1 MGLKNA
7 WEQRLNKL
15 GKSQVNV
22 SALETTLNEIR
33 NVYPGVTNLMVLD
46 ETNQVI
52 ARDRTSNDE
61 LVNQVS
67 SSFET
72 LAKRAS
78 IIGGIESLTFEGADQ
93 RIFFT
98 RHQEVYLATVASNQ
112 LDYKEITNLTH
123 ILFTTTLKVIQEV
136 VSYSEARKAA
146 PAVSA
151 PAPIEP
157 PKPKISEPII
167 KTVPNFPT
175 QPQPMPTPVMPGYSR
190 PMAAPMPVS
199 KPQIAVPEVRCKVE
213 NVSGLSI
220 VSDSPDAIRLDR
232 ALIGEWSERYGAKKI
247 DEAYI
252 LDVEAKKVMR
262 CKFAPIKSEKLEG
275 QGLVLVP
282 HKVQGFLGVKKGS
295 TVIVK
300 PAVE

>member
-1 MGLKNA
+1 
-7 WEQRLNKL
+7 L
-15 GKSQVNV
+15 GKKSEVNV

-33 NVYPGVTNLMVLD
+33 NVYPGVTNLMVID

-52 ARDRTSNDE
+52 AKDRTSNSE

-72 LAKRAS
+72 LSRRAS

-98 RHQEVYLATVASNQ
+98 RHQDVYLATVASNQ
-112 LDYKEITNLTH
+112 LDQKEITNLTN

-136 VSYSEARKAA
+136 VSYSAA
-146 PAVSA
+146 KNA
-151 PAPIEP
+151 PTQVIEP
-157 PKPKISEPII
+157 PKPKIPEPII
-167 KTVPNFPT
+167 KTYPNIPKQPQPVETHEYLSRT
-175 QPQPMPTPVMPGYSR
+175 QPQPVQV
-190 PMAAPMPVS
+190 PVS
-199 KPQIAVPEVRCKVE
+199 QPVHVLVPETKCKVE
-213 NVSGLSI
+213 NVSGFSI

-232 ALIGEWSERYGAKKI
+232 ALIGNWTERYGAKKI
-247 DEAYI
+247 EEVYI
-252 LDVEAKKVMR
+252 LDIDSKKVMR
-262 CKFAPIKSEKLEG
+262 CKFAPIKNSKLEG
-275 QGLVLVP
+275 QGLVQVP
-282 HKVQGFLGVKKGS
+282 HKVQAFLGVKKGS

>member
-1 MGLKNA
+1 M
-7 WEQRLNKL
+7 
-15 GKSQVNV
+15 GKSEVNV

-52 ARDRTSNDE
+52 ARDRTSNDD

-72 LAKRAS
+72 LAKKAS
-78 IIGGIESLTFEGADQ
+78 IVGGIESLTYEGADK

-112 LDYKEITNLTH
+112 LDQKEITNLTN

-136 VSYSEARKAA
+136 VSYSVAKS
-146 PAVSA
+146 VSA
-151 PAPIEP
+151 PVSAPSPVIEP
-157 PKPKISEPII
+157 PKPLIPEP
-167 KTVPNFPT
+167 KVRAAVPQT
-175 QPQPMPTPVMPGYSR
+175 QPVQPVQEPTYSKPV
-190 PMAAPMPVS
+190 APMPIPVS
-199 KPQIAVPEVRCKVE
+199 QPSRLAVPEVKCKVD
-213 NVSGLSI
+213 NISGISI

-232 ALIGEWSERYGAKKI
+232 AVIGDWKERYGAKKI
-247 DEAYI
+247 EEAYV
-252 LDVEAKKVMR
+252 LDVDSKKVVR
-262 CKFAPIKSEKLEG
+262 CKFAPIKNEKLEG
-275 QGLVLVP
+275 QGIVQVP
-282 HKVQGFLGVKKGS
+282 HKIQSFLGVKKGS
-295 TVIVK
+295 TIIVK

>member
-1 MGLKNA
+1 MGLKTA
-7 WEQRLNKL
+7 REQRENNL
-15 GKSQVNV
+15 GKSELNV

-46 ETNQVI
+46 ETYRVI

-67 SSFET
+67 NSFET

-78 IIGGIESLTFEGADQ
+78 IVGGIESLTFEGADQ

-136 VSYSEARKAA
+136 VSYSETKKAA
-146 PAVSA
+146 QQVSA
-151 PAPIEP
+151 PVPIIEP
-157 PKPKISEPII
+157 LKPKIPEPTI
-167 KTVPNFPT
+167 KNVPYVHT
-175 QPQPMPTPVMPGYSR
+175 QPQTMPTPQSYSKPMP
-190 PMAAPMPVS
+190 APMPVS
-199 KPQIAVPEVRCKVE
+199 KPAQIAVPEVHCKVD
-213 NVSGLSI
+213 NISGLSI

-252 LDVEAKKVMR
+252 LDVDSKKVMR
-262 CKFAPIKSEKLEG
+262 CKFAPIKNSKLEG

-282 HKVQGFLGVKKGS
+282 HKVQGFLGVKKGA

>member
-1 MGLKNA
+1 M
-7 WEQRLNKL
+7 

-78 IIGGIESLTFEGADQ
+78 IVGGIESLTFEGADQ

-136 VSYSEARKAA
+136 VSYSEAKKAA
-146 PAVSA
+146 SPVSA

-157 PKPKISEPII
+157 PKPKVPEPII
-167 KTVPNFPT
+167 KTVPNIPT
-175 QPQPMPTPVMPGYSR
+175 QPQPMPVSPSYSK
-190 PMAAPMPVS
+190 PLSAPEPVS
-199 KPQIAVPEVRCKVE
+199 KPQIVVPEIRCKVD

-232 ALIGEWSERYGAKKI
+232 ALIGEWKERYGAKKI

-262 CKFAPIKSEKLEG
+262 CKFAPIKNEKLEG
-275 QGLVLVP
+275 QGIVLVP